1 MLFLSNKTFKIYF
14 HNIKK
19 KKSFQPPCLCNRF
32 DYKNNVLF
40 SYLFCCPLG
49 CGTKKNTDLYVL
61 AFING
66 YKVRGIVFNAISNDN
81 KKINNCLKLKLKL
94 ELVLCENGK

>member
-1 MLFLSNKTFKIYF
+1 ME
-14 HNIKK
+14 
-19 KKSFQPPCLCNRF
+19 Q
-32 DYKNNVLF
+32 
-40 SYLFCCPLG
+40 
-49 CGTKKNTDLYVL
+49 KNTDLYVL

-66 YKVRGIVFNAISNDN
+66 YKVRGIVFNANDN